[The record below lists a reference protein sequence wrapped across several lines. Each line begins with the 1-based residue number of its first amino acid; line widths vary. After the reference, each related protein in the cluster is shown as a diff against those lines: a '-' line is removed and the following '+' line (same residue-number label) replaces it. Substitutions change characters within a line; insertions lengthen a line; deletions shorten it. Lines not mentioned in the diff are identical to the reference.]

1 MITDCRLRGLIPC
14 DERLLGRGFFLVAE
28 SGNISAMTNEP
39 IERGALTWQPAV
51 DAWANSSLSDFA
63 EHVVALG
70 GPTCSDYAELLDWSI
85 GEPGPFWAAVASWQ
99 CIRWHAEPSAS
110 LVGGTMSDVTWFPG
124 GALNYA
130 ERMLAWA
137 SEQPDEMAIIELSQS
152 RDRRETTWAQ
162 LVDEVARCRA
172 GLIERGIGRGD
183 RVVAFSPNIA
193 ETLVAFLATAS
204 LGAIWSSCAP
214 EFGVRAVT
222 DRWAQIEPKVLIAVD
237 GYMYGTKGIDRSAH
251 VDQIAAALPSLEH
264 IVHIGYLQPEGGLS
278 TDARVCSWD
287 ALLADYA
294 PLEFEAVP
302 FDHPLYVLFSSGTTG
317 LPKPIVHGHGGIVL
331 EHAKA
336 WSLHYGL
343 RPGDRVMWFTTT
355 GWMMWNFLISG
366 LITGSTIVLFDGD
379 PAAPDLLAL
388 WRVAADERVD
398 VLGVSAPFIMACR
411 KEGIRPGDLVDLSH
425 VRHLG
430 STGAPLPVEGFEWIP
445 DAVGSH
451 IQTGSMSGG
460 TDVCTAFVGTAPTL
474 PIRAGEIGARML
486 GCDVQAFTPTGD
498 QCAPNETGELVIV
511 TPMPSMPIGFWGDES
526 GERYRST
533 YFDTYP
539 GVWHHGD
546 WITFFDDG
554 ACQITGRSD
563 ATLNRGGVRL
573 GTADFYVI
581 VDSMPEIADSA
592 VVHLED
598 KDGGPGELILLI
610 ATAGGHELDDDLAN
624 RIKRALRSELSP
636 RHVPDEI
643 AALPGVPR
651 TLSGKKLE
659 VPIKRMLLGM
669 PADKAASRDSLANP
683 EALDHVA
690 AWVAARTT

>member
-1 MITDCRLRGLIPC
+1 MISDRRRRGLIACP
-14 DERLLGRGFFLVAE
+14 ESFSPGSFFRAAE
-28 SGNISAMTNEP
+28 SGNISDMTNEP

-51 DAWANSSLSDFA
+51 DAWENSSLSDFSD
-63 EHVVALG
+63 HVVALG
-70 GPTCSDYAELLDWSI
+70 GPACSDYAELLDWSLD
-85 GEPGPFWAAVASWQ
+85 EPGPFWAAVASWQ
-99 CIRWHAEPSAS
+99 CIRWHDEPSAS
-110 LVGGTMSDVTWFPG
+110 LVGETMPDVTWFPG
-124 GALNYA
+124 GTLNYA
-130 ERMLAWA
+130 ERMLAWVA
-137 SEQPDEMAIIELSQS
+137 EQPDDTAIIELSQS
-152 RDRRETTWAQ
+152 RDRREVTWAQ
-162 LVDEVARCRA
+162 LVDQVARCRA
-172 GLIERGIGRGD
+172 GLVERGVGRGD
-183 RVVAFSPNIA
+183 RVVAFSPNIS

-287 ALLADYA
+287 ALLADHA

-511 TPMPSMPIGFWGDES
+511 APMPSMPIGFWGDES

-598 KDGGPGELILLI
+598 KDGGPGELILLV